1 MFIANLQIQQTDSK
15 FIMPIAH
22 PQSSAYKTSILHK
35 KMLDYKWTFSPP
47 EPFCLLLLMING

>member
-22 PQSSAYKTSILHK
+22 PQSSAYKTSIHPTQENVGL
-35 KMLDYKWTFSPP
+35 
-47 EPFCLLLLMING
+47 

>member
-22 PQSSAYKTSILHK
+22 PQSSAYK
-35 KMLDYKWTFSPP
+35 PP
-47 EPFCLLLLMING
+47 YPTTQENVGL